1 MVLSMATMTRSY
13 PTWMDADYTP
23 NDIGPSE
30 RRNPIE
36 MWDEFDDQEVNR
48 LLETDENT
56 PL

>member
-1 MVLSMATMTRSY
+1 MATMTRSY